1 MALIR
6 QHDIAGRDAVV
17 LDLGDLMRQ
26 GERIKAAARA
36 EADRTAAA
44 ARDERAR
51 IVAGAEEEGR
61 KQGHEQGLATGHA
74 EGLAAGR
81 AEAVGEWMPRLE
93 KLGQAWAA
101 ALASFEASRQQMV
114 REARTE
120 VVQLAALVAEKVA
133 KRAVAL
139 NESAAADQLAAILT
153 LITRPTRLV
162 VTVHPDD
169 EPVVREALPALAAR
183 LSPGTDAEF
192 ATDATLDRGS
202 CIARTPAGG
211 EIDASIA
218 TQIDRIAEALLPG
231 GSGSGGSGSGGP
243 ALRAGSSP
251 SSPAPG
257 GGGGGASP
265 PEGASA
271 SSSSPAPGG
280 GGGFVASATKTEGA
294 APPAPSKSPAA
305 RKRKKP

>member
-6 QHDIAGRDAVV
+6 QGDITGRDAVV

-36 EADRTAAA
+36 EADRIAAA

-61 KQGHEQGLATGHA
+61 EQGHEQGVAAGQA

-81 AEAVGEWMPRLE
+81 AEAVGEWKRRLE
-93 KLGQAWAA
+93 KLEHAWAA
-101 ALASFEASRQQMV
+101 ALASFDASRQQML
-114 REARTE
+114 REARAE
-120 VVQLAALVAEKVA
+120 IVHLAAILAERIA

-139 NESAAADQLAAILT
+139 NEAAAADQLAAILT

-162 VTVHPDD
+162 IFVHPDD
-169 EPVVREALPALAAR
+169 EPIVREALPALAAR

-192 ATDATLDRGS
+192 ATDSSLDRGS
-202 CIARTPAGG
+202 CVARTPAGG

-218 TQIDRIAEALLPG
+218 TQIDRIVEAMLPG
-231 GSGSGGSGSGGP
+231 GGNGQWAIGN
-243 ALRAGSSP
+243 AATVA
-251 SSPAPG
+251 APM
-257 GGGGGASP
+257 SP
-265 PEGASA
+265 PFPIAHSPLPASTTA
-271 SSSSPAPGG
+271 PA
-280 GGGFVASATKTEGA
+280 T
-294 APPAPSKSPAA
+294 A
-305 RKRKKP
+305 RKRKKS